1 MSAELE
7 RKVEELEAR
16 VSELEDKVSG
26 GEVMA
31 PESDVCEFLRMVD
44 PATHVERATA
54 IGYHLLHHEGR
65 VPFTIDDVAEAY
77 DECRLPRPANLSD
90 VLAGAEDRDWL
101 IRRGSKGQNTL
112 WSVSQEGDDA
122 VEGGFA

>member
-16 VSELEDKVSG
+16 VSELEEKVSG

-31 PESDVCEFLRMVD
+31 PESDVCEFLQMVD
-44 PATHVERATA
+44 PMTHVERATA
-54 IGYHLLHHEGR
+54 IGYHFLHNEGR
-65 VPFTIDDVAEAY
+65 VPFTIGDVAEAY

-90 VLAGAEDRDWL
+90 VLAGAEEKDWL
-101 IRRGSKGQNTL
+101 IRRGTKGQKTL
-112 WSVSQEGDDA
+112 WSVSQEGDNA
-122 VEGGFA
+122 VERGFA